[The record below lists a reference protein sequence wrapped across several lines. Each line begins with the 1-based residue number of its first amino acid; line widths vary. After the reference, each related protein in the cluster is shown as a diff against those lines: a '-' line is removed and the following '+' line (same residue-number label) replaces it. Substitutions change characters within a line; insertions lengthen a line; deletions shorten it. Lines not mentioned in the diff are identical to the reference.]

1 MHTMQKLAQGSSPN
15 SSRDM
20 EGLVLVSYL
29 PVTSSPP
36 SLALS
41 SSPRSSSSLPP
52 LFPEHLF
59 CAGHI
64 TLFNTQSK
72 LVWKNCPP
80 FSECY
85 KWGSECRYFSYMQKK
100 KKIRIWIH
108 TGWLQFLKFSLWFT
122 WSFKANVQMELPQS
136 FMIVRYHLQNSC
148 PSFFSDIKS
157 H

>member
-1 MHTMQKLAQGSSPN
+1 MQKLAQGSSPN

-100 KKIRIWIH
+100 KNQDLNSH
-108 TGWLQFLKFSLWFT
+108 WLTSI
-122 WSFKANVQMELPQS
+122 PQI
-136 FMIVRYHLQNSC
+136 FPMIYMIFQSKCTDGTTTEFHDCQIPLA
-148 PSFFSDIKS
+148 K
-157 H
+157 